1 METKTI
7 DAALNSQEEIIQ
19 FKLTFKTCDSF
30 INLLVNWCR
39 IVHNEQNILGLYVS
53 VDDVTFIMKIIQSL

>member
-39 IVHNEQNILGLYVS
+39 IVHNEQNILGFYVS